1 MSDHPIFW
9 VGNRDP
15 SISDVITD
23 EDGAPEDLTGLAV
36 KFKAREVNSDALLVN
51 SNVNNTL
58 DNTGVVRYDWT
69 AADLTTGGILA
80 APRTCLV
87 WWEVT
92 AGGKTQDVNEAI
104 IEIRAHAPE
113 TRAYVELEEFK
124 SSAELTGTRYLDEDA
139 RSAIVGASR
148 AVDEITDNFFWLGD
162 PGEVRYYS
170 PRSWNRCHRV
180 RIDPIIDL
188 DALATDP
195 SGGTTF
201 GDTWIENTD
210 FVLEDLNAPAE
221 GKPWRHLRA
230 LRTGGYP
237 LGFPYYPRS
246 IKVTGQFGWATVPDA
261 IRSATGII
269 ATQIVKMKR
278 EAPFGIVALGV
289 DGTAVRI
296 ARSNPVVMG
305 LLAPY
310 GPGVLA

>member
-1 MSDHPIFW
+1 MSEHLVW
-9 VGNRDP
+9 QVGNRNP
-15 SISDVITD
+15 SITENIVDTA
-23 EDGAPEDLTGLAV
+23 GAPIDLTGATV
-36 KFKAREVNSDALLVN
+36 KFKMRAVGSSTLKVNASATIVG
-51 SNVNNTL
+51 SPTL
-58 DNTGVVRYDWT
+58 GNVRYDW
-69 AADLTTGGILA
+69 A
-80 APRTCLV
+80 APDVDTAGDYLA

-92 AGGKTQDVNEAI
+92 SGGKTQDVMEAI
-104 IEIRAHAPE
+104 IEFRAHAPE
-113 TRAYVELEEFK
+113 SHAYLELEAFK
-124 SSAELTGTRYLDEDA
+124 SSGELTGTSYLDSDA

-148 AVDEITDNFFWLGD
+148 AIDEITDNFFWLGD

-170 PRSWNRCHRV
+170 PRRWGSCHRV
-180 RIDPIIDL
+180 RIDPLVDL
-188 DALATDP
+188 DSLATDP

-201 GDTWIENTD
+201 GDSWTENID

-221 GKPWRHLRA
+221 GKPWRHLLA

-246 IKVTGQFGWATVPDA
+246 IEVTGQFGWAAVPEA
-261 IRSATGII
+261 IISATGII

-278 EAPFGIVALGV
+278 EAPFGIVALGA

-310 GPGVLA
+310 STSVLA